1 MRKELCLVGGVFA
14 TFLVCIYVRAALTLD
29 RYQLPP
35 CNRYDLTG
43 PIARDEAFLL
53 LQNFLTLMSTI
64 IVTVVG
70 VFVLEKNAQ
79 TALLFAGIAFLA
91 VLIEINF
98 AKEDLKN
105 IPGDSVWWF
114 FPHSWYAAKGLFLLF
129 FLCIIVCYSTLG
141 NRNQKTLG
149 AMIAL
154 LGVVVL
160 VGWYTEAEWI
170 TNENVAYTLL

>member
-1 MRKELCLVGGVFA
+1 
-14 TFLVCIYVRAALTLD
+14 
-29 RYQLPP
+29 
-35 CNRYDLTG
+35 
-43 PIARDEAFLL
+43 
-53 LQNFLTLMSTI
+53 MSTI

-129 FLCIIVCYSTLG
+129 FLCSIVCYSTLG

-170 TNENVAYTLL
+170 TNTKNKTKLYAFVNYLIAVLLLIPTLALFQESRKPALILRG

>member
-1 MRKELCLVGGVFA
+1 MQVSTMQQKFEECKEKIQKMPGPE
-14 TFLVCIYVRAALTLD
+14 THALD
-29 RYQLPP
+29 H
-35 CNRYDLTG
+35 
-43 PIARDEAFLL
+43 
-53 LQNFLTLMSTI
+53 
-64 IVTVVG
+64 
-70 VFVLEKNAQ
+70 VFVLGKNAQ

-105 IPGDSVWWF
+105 MPGDSVWWF

-170 TNENVAYTLL
+170 TNTKNKT